1 MGKSKLLYQA
11 INIWELKHKDMQGNY
26 YSEVKI
32 VLIIIGMRHMEASW
46 GISNI
51 LFVDLG
57 GDFSCFHL
65 MIIPWAVHLVS
76 LVACIYISLIIK

>member
-1 MGKSKLLYQA
+1 MEGEPVDLKGDFKKFKKSMGKSKLLYQA

-65 MIIPWAVHLVS
+65 MIIP
-76 LVACIYISLIIK
+76 